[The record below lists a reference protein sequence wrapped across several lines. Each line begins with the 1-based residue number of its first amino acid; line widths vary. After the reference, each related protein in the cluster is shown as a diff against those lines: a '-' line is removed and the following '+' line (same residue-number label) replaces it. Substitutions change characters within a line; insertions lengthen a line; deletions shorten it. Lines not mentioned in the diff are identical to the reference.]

1 MCVQSR
7 WVFCFAKWGR
17 ESGGVVGFTVVVD
30 VLGGVFGIQTLA
42 VHSSRSPP
50 PFPPNPP
57 QPKRKTQFNPTGS
70 HTSNLHAVA
79 SSEATCI
86 DKAVPSHSRSSPPA
100 TIIFPPKGI
109 TLFFPPSETARGNMA
124 GWDLWLFVCAGE
136 EEKSGWAWGMLPPE
150 K

>member
-1 MCVQSR
+1 MWRGGWDYVSA
-7 WVFCFAKWGR
+7 VGEAPNGLGANDGGR
-17 ESGGVVGFTVVVD
+17 ADGV
-30 VLGGVFGIQTLA
+30 GIQTLA

-124 GWDLWLFVCAGE
+124 GWDLWLFV
-136 EEKSGWAWGMLPPE
+136 WRR
-150 K
+150 